1 MIKGAF
7 NSAPSFFIFISTS
20 LLLFHILF
28 LFLICRNQIEC
39 IRGMRI
45 KYNYVVI
52 EGNIGAGK
60 TTLASK
66 IADQFNARLILER
79 FADNPFL
86 PKFYKDPDKYSF
98 PLELSF
104 LADRYRQL
112 KEELVAQDL
121 FKTFTIADYYFMKSL
136 VFAASTLTGDEY
148 NLYRQIFY
156 IIYGSL
162 PKPDMYVYLHLNP
175 EKLLQNIEKR
185 GRNYEKSITKEYLKK
200 IQESYFSFFKQ
211 NPENRYLIIDI
222 NEIDFVENENHY
234 ARIID
239 TIFYDDYP
247 SGVNRVIL

>member
-1 MIKGAF
+1 
-7 NSAPSFFIFISTS
+7 
-20 LLLFHILF
+20 
-28 LFLICRNQIEC
+28 
-39 IRGMRI
+39 MRI

-60 TTLASK
+60 TTLARK

-86 PKFYKDPDKYSF
+86 PKFYKEPEKYSF

-104 LADRYRQL
+104 LADRYKQL

-121 FKTFTIADYYFMKSL
+121 FKSFTVADYYFMKSL

-162 PKPDMYVYLHLNP
+162 PKPDIYVYLHLNP
-175 EKLLQNIEKR
+175 EKLLKNIDKR
-185 GRNYEKSITKEYLKK
+185 GRNYEKSISREYLKK
-200 IQESYFSFFKQ
+200 IEESYFSFFRQ

-222 NEIDFVENENHY
+222 NEIDFVENEGHY
-234 ARIID
+234 TRIID
-239 TIFYDDYP
+239 AIFYDDYP
-247 SGVNRVIL
+247 VGLNRVIL

>member
-1 MIKGAF
+1 
-7 NSAPSFFIFISTS
+7 
-20 LLLFHILF
+20 
-28 LFLICRNQIEC
+28 
-39 IRGMRI
+39 MRI

-60 TTLASK
+60 TTLAGK

-121 FKTFTIADYYFMKSL
+121 FKTFTVADYYFMKSL

-162 PKPDMYVYLHLNP
+162 PKPDIYVYLHLNP

-185 GRNYEKSITKEYLKK
+185 GRNYEKSITREYLKK
-200 IQESYFSFFKQ
+200 IEESYFSFFRQ

-222 NEIDFVENENHY
+222 NQIDFVENENHY
-234 ARIID
+234 TRIID

-247 SGVNRVIL
+247 SGINRVIL